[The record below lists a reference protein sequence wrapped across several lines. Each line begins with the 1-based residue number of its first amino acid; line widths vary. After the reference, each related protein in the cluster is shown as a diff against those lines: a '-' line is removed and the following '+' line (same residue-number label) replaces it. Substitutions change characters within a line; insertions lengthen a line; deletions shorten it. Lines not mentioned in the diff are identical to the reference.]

1 MTIRRTAPIV
11 DNAAVRRAVLVA
23 RARAAFDA
31 AHDAE
36 ASRTVRT
43 VGADGAV
50 VIATRDA
57 PPPPPSE
64 AELVAERIRARRL
77 QLALEA
83 QAAGRTTGW
92 VRPVGS

>member
-1 MTIRRTAPIV
+1 MTIRRTAPVV

-50 VIATRDA
+50 VIATREA
-57 PPPPPSE
+57 PE
-64 AELVAERIRARRL
+64 APLSPEEAARARVAALRARL
-77 QLALEA
+77 SGGAF
-83 QAAGRTTGW
+83 
-92 VRPVGS
+92 RPVGR